1 MTLSSPIAGERG
13 SRSPSPRCVPSVRL
27 FAECVAITTTR
38 GLTWEVEDRLVPL
51 VDLGFEYEGTRVRSS
66 DDTDRV
72 FRCGSGGGVES
83 LPRDVAAEANARRVL
98 ESLGAVEAVC
108 LEEVALPPGCDADY
122 VVRVDGDEHSF
133 CSFTARGLSRF
144 RTLGWRVEI
153 DPKYP
158 FRVVDE
164 TSFFA
169 SVEPAPGEPSG
180 RAGRL
185 RLELGVTVDGEDVD
199 LLEALLDLLERL
211 DGEGGLDDLAK
222 SCRDS
227 WALRVTET
235 HHVTVPMER
244 LRALIRVVSELY
256 QGERRRGSTFPAVR
270 IGALASLDHAFRR
283 AGGTIRWSDRT
294 GALARHVDPK
304 EDPHGPPEGLR
315 ATLRPY
321 QEAGVAFF
329 QRLRCAG
336 VGGLLADEM
345 GLGKTLQ
352 TIAHLCVERAQGRL
366 RSPALVVAPTSL
378 VGNWCRE
385 MGRFAPSLRVAVL
398 HGPDRRDRWARVADA
413 DVVITTYAVLVRDEE
428 RFAAT
433 RFHLVV
439 LDEAQAIKNVHGQ
452 ARRVLGRIAADHR
465 LCLTGTP
472 VENNLGE
479 LWSLFDWLAPDLLG
493 GELAFR
499 RFWRLPI
506 ERDADGERLGAL
518 REVVGPY
525 VLRRLK
531 RDVAPELPPK
541 TETCVP
547 VELGSRQRE
556 LYESIRVAA
565 HADVRR
571 AIHAKGLA
579 ASTVT
584 ILDALTKLRQA
595 CCDPRLLRIDSARG
609 VRESAKLEALT
620 SMLLDGIGAGHRILI
635 FSQFTSMLALVA
647 DELRGR
653 DVPHLVL
660 TGETRDRQGVVD
672 AFEGGRADVFLISLK
687 AGGTGL
693 NLTGADTVIHYDPW
707 WNPAA
712 QAQAT
717 DRAYRIGQNRPVF
730 VHNLY
735 VAGSVEERVLAMQ
748 EKKRWLSTTLLGDG
762 ARSGV
767 IDESQVE
774 ALFAPLE
781 E

>member
-1 MTLSSPIAGERG
+1 MPSETGSPARA
-13 SRSPSPRCVPSVRL
+13 RCVPSLRL
-27 FAECVAITTTR
+27 FAGRVAIATTR
-38 GLTWEVEDRLVPL
+38 GLSCEVEERLVPL
-51 VDLGFEYEGTRVRSS
+51 VDLGFDYGGTRVRSS
-66 DDTDRV
+66 DATDRV
-72 FRCGSGGGVES
+72 FRCGSGGGVE
-83 LPRDVAAEANARRVL
+83 PVARDAQSETSARRVL
-98 ESLGAVEAVC
+98 ESLGAVEAEC
-108 LEEVALPPGCDADY
+108 LEEVALPPGCEADY
-122 VVRVDGDEHSF
+122 VVRADGDEHSF
-133 CSFTARGLSRF
+133 CSFTARALARF
-144 RTLGWRVEI
+144 RALGWRVSV
-153 DPKYP
+153 DAKYP

-164 TSFFA
+164 ESSFFA
-169 SVEPAPGEPSG
+169 RVEPAASGPAGEG
-180 RAGRL
+180 RF
-185 RLELGVTVDGEDVD
+185 RLELGVSVDGEDLD
-199 LLEALLDLLERL
+199 LLAALLDLLERL
-211 DGEGGLDDLAK
+211 DGEGGLDALAK
-222 SCRDS
+222 SSRGS

-235 HHVTVPMER
+235 HHVTVPIER
-244 LRALIRVVSELY
+244 LRALVRVVAELY
-256 QGERRRGSTFPAVR
+256 QGQHRRDDSFPAVR
-270 IGALASLDHAFRR
+270 MGALVALDQSFRR
-283 AGGTIRWSDRT
+283 AGAAVRWPDRT
-294 GALARHVDPK
+294 RALNLALDPK
-304 EDPHGPPEGLR
+304 GTPAPPPEGLC

-321 QEAGVAFF
+321 QAAGVAFF
-329 QRLRCAG
+329 QRLRRAG

-352 TIAHLCVERAQGRL
+352 TIAHICVEQEEGRL
-366 RSPALVVAPTSL
+366 LSPALVVAPTSL

-385 MGRFAPSLRVAVL
+385 IARFAPSLRVTVL
-398 HGPDRRDRWARVADA
+398 HGSDRRRRWPGVPDA
-413 DVVITTYAVLVRDEE
+413 HVVITTYAVLVRDEE
-428 RFAAT
+428 RFAAA

-439 LDEAQAIKNVHGQ
+439 LDEAQAIKNVRGQ
-452 ARRVLGRIAADHR
+452 ARRALARIAADHR

-479 LWSLFDWLAPDLLG
+479 MWSLFDWLAPDLLG
-493 GELAFR
+493 GELSFR
-499 RFWRLPI
+499 RFWRVPI
-506 ERDADGERLGAL
+506 EQDADAERLGAL
-518 REVVGPY
+518 RETVGPY

-541 TETCVP
+541 TETSVP
-547 VELGSRQRE
+547 VELGPRQRE

-571 AIHAKGLA
+571 AIRARGLA

-595 CCDPRLLRIDSARG
+595 CCDPRLLHIDSARG

-620 SMLLDGIGAGHRILI
+620 SMVVDGVAGGHRILV

-647 DELRGR
+647 EELRGR
-653 DVPHLVL
+653 GMTHLVL
-660 TGETRDRQGVVD
+660 TGATRDRQRVVD
-672 AFEGGRADVFLISLK
+672 AFEDGRADVFLISLK

-717 DRAYRIGQNRPVF
+717 DRAYRIGQRRPVF

-735 VAGSVEERVLAMQ
+735 AAGSVEERVLALQ

-767 IDESQVE
+767 IDEGQVE

-781 E
+781 V